1 MKKLII
7 VCILLSACSKMYTGA
22 TGGRGAAGGNC
33 TVSKDGNTATI
44 ICPDGTS
51 TSVTD
56 GAIGPVGETGATG
69 QQGNPGING
78 TNGTNATPITA
89 IQFCSNVTPVYS
101 SHFPEFGL
109 CLGGSLYGVYSQNG
123 GFLALLPPGTYYSNG
138 INASCTF
145 TIGPNCEVIQ

>member
-1 MKKLII
+1 MYKHLLIAA
-7 VCILLSACSKMYTGA
+7 LLCACAKNGIQGTPGKNASD
-22 TGGRGAAGGNC
+22 C
-33 TVSKDGNTATI
+33 TVTELNGTATI
-44 ICPDGTS
+44 ICPNGTTATIS
-51 TSVTD
+51 N

-69 QQGNPGING
+69 QQGNPGI
-78 TNGTNATPITA
+78 NGTNATPITA